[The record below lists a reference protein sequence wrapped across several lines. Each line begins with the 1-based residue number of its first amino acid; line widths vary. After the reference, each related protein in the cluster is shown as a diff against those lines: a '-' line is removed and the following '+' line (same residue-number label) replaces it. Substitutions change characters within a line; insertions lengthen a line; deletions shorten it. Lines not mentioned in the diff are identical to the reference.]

1 MANASKTHMGPGT
14 QGKGDG
20 TGAMSE
26 LPEGVLEE
34 NMVLSNRDKSRH
46 SDERGLDSRAIQT
59 EQYHDHAGNRRNFDD
74 QPEREHSQSN
84 VGTLESE
91 IRHRAYLLWE
101 AEGSAEG
108 RDEEYWQRARELI
121 QDEGQSGYPP
131 AQSRGHRT

>member
-46 SDERGLDSRAIQT
+46 TDERGLDSRAIQT
-59 EQYHDHAGNRRNFDD
+59 EQYHDHAANRRNFDH
-74 QPEREHSQSN
+74 QSPGEQSEPSPE
-84 VGTLESE
+84 TLESE
-91 IRHRAYLLWE
+91 VRHRAYLLWE

-108 RDEEYWQRARELI
+108 RDEEYWHRARELI
-121 QDEGQSGYPP
+121 QDEGQAAYPP
-131 AQSRGHRT
+131 PQSRGHRT